1 MEMRRT
7 SYDVVV
13 IGGGAAGLIAAG
25 VAAQGG
31 KNVLLLEKMEKVGR
45 KIRITGKGRCN
56 ITNNK
61 TKEEFLAKVR
71 SGAEFLEP
79 SFTDFSNM
87 DTVDFFEKI
96 GLKTTLERG
105 GRIFP
110 YSGDAWDVV
119 RALEGWCAKSGVEVC
134 CGVEVS
140 GVEAVAGQVTGVLIN
155 GARIEAAKVIIATGG
170 FSYPTTGSTGD
181 GCRFAH
187 SLGHTIVPVRP
198 SLVPF
203 EIDYNG
209 LQGLKGL
216 LLKNIEL
223 SLFADDKKVDKE
235 AGEVEFFQFGIGGAA
250 TFKLSRKGVDA
261 VDSGATVEFRID
273 LKPALSETKL
283 TGRFIRETEADGRL
297 TVAMLLRKLMPSPII
312 PLVMSQLSVSSNTLV
327 AKLTQQEIAGIVQ
340 VIKGVKLHVIDH
352 RGFREA
358 IVTAGGV
365 DLSEVDSKTMESKL
379 VQGLF
384 FAGEVLDI
392 DADTGGYNLQ
402 IAFTT
407 GHVAGRG

>member
-1 MEMRRT
+1 MRRT
-7 SYDVVV
+7 NYDVVV
-13 IGGGAAGLIAAG
+13 IGGGASGLMAAG
-25 VAAQGG
+25 TAAAAGRS
-31 KNVLLLEKMEKVGR
+31 VLLLEKMEKVGR

-61 TKEEFLAKVR
+61 TKEEFLSKVR

-79 SFTDFSNM
+79 SFDRFSNI
-87 DTVDFFEKI
+87 DTVNFFEKI

-140 GVEAVAGQVTGVLIN
+140 RVEAADGQVTGVVID
-155 GARIEAAKVIIATGG
+155 GAKIEAAKVIIATGG

-187 SLGHTIVPVRP
+187 FLGHTIVPVRP

-203 EIDYNG
+203 EIDYSG
-209 LQGLKGL
+209 MQGLKGL

-223 SLFADDKKVDKE
+223 SLFADDKEVDKE
-235 AGEVEFFQFGIGGAA
+235 VGEVEFFSFGIGGAA

-261 VDSGATVEFRID
+261 VDGGANVEFRID

-283 TGRFIRETEADGRL
+283 TGRFIRETEADSRL
-297 TVAMLLRKLMPSPII
+297 TVSMLLRKLMPSPII
-312 PLVMSQLSVSSNTLV
+312 PLVMSQLSVSSNAVV
-327 AKLTQQEIAGIVQ
+327 AKLSQQEMSAIVH
-340 VIKGVKLHVIDH
+340 VIKAVRMKVIDH

-365 DLSEVDSKTMESKL
+365 ELSEVDSKTMESKI
-379 VQGLF
+379 VKGLF
-384 FAGEVLDI
+384 FAGEVLDV

-407 GHVAGRG
+407 GHVAGER

>member
-1 MEMRRT
+1 MKKR

-13 IGGGAAGLIAAG
+13 IGGGAAGLMAAG
-25 VAAQGG
+25 VAAAGG
-31 KNVLLLEKMEKVGR
+31 ENVLLLEKMEKVGR

-79 SFTDFSNM
+79 SFTDFSNI
-87 DTVDFFEKI
+87 DTVNLFEKI

-105 GRIFP
+105 GRLFP

-119 RALEGWCAKSGVEVC
+119 RALEGWCIKSGAEIVC
-134 CGVEVS
+134 GGEVS
-140 GVEAVAGQVTGVLIN
+140 AVEAADGHVTGVVVN
-155 GARIEAAKVIIATGG
+155 GEKIEALKVIIATGG
-170 FSYPTTGSTGD
+170 FSYPSTGSTGD

-187 SLGHTIVPVRP
+187 NLGHTIVPVRP

-203 EIDYNG
+203 EIAYNG

-216 LLKNIEL
+216 ILKNIEL
-223 SLFADDKKVDKE
+223 SLFADDQAVDKE
-235 AGEVEFFQFGIGGAA
+235 AGEVEFFQFGIGGAS

-261 VDSGATVEFRID
+261 VDSGAEVEFRID

-283 TGRFIRETEADGRL
+283 VGRFMRETEADGRL
-297 TVAMLLRKLMPSPII
+297 TVALLLRKLMPSPVI
-312 PLVMSQLSVSSNTLV
+312 PLVVSQLSVSSNVLV
-327 AKLTQQEIAGIVQ
+327 SKLSQEELSAIVR
-340 VIKGVKLHVIDH
+340 VIKAVRLPVIDH

-358 IVTAGGV
+358 VVTAGGV
-365 DLSEVDSKTMESKL
+365 ELTEVEPKTMESKI
-379 VQGLF
+379 VKGLF
-384 FAGEVLDI
+384 FAGEVLDL

-407 GHVAGRG
+407 GHAAGSR

>member
-1 MEMRRT
+1 MKKR

-13 IGGGAAGLIAAG
+13 IGGGAAGLMAAG
-25 VAAQGG
+25 VAASGG
-31 KNVLLLEKMEKVGR
+31 ESVLLLEKMEKVGR

-56 ITNNK
+56 ITNDK

-79 SFTDFSNM
+79 SFTDFSNT
-87 DTVDFFEKI
+87 DTVNLFEKI

-119 RALEGWCAKSGVEVC
+119 RALEGWCIKSGVEIVC
-134 CGVEVS
+134 GGEVS
-140 GVEAVAGQVTGVLIN
+140 AVEAADGHVTGVVVN
-155 GARIEAAKVIIATGG
+155 GEKTEARKVIIATGG
-170 FSYPTTGSTGD
+170 FSYPSTGSTGD
-181 GCRFAH
+181 GCRFAYN
-187 SLGHTIVPVRP
+187 LGHTIVPVRP

-203 EIDYNG
+203 EIAYNG

-216 LLKNIEL
+216 ILKNIEL
-223 SLFADDKKVDKE
+223 SLFADDQEVDKE
-235 AGEVEFFQFGIGGAA
+235 AGEVEFFQFGIGGAS

-261 VDSGATVEFRID
+261 VDSGAEVEFRID

-283 TGRFIRETEADGRL
+283 VGRFMRETEADGRL

-312 PLVMSQLSVSSNTLV
+312 PLVVSQLSVSSNVLV
-327 AKLTQQEIAGIVQ
+327 SKLSQEELSAIVR
-340 VIKGVKLHVIDH
+340 VIKAVRLPVIDH

-358 IVTAGGV
+358 VVTAGGV
-365 DLSEVDSKTMESKL
+365 ELTEVEPKTMESKI
-379 VQGLF
+379 VKGLF
-384 FAGEVLDI
+384 FAGEVLDL

-407 GHVAGRG
+407 GHAAGSR